1 MAEYGGYAPRQA
13 YQNAPQ
19 FRPQQPKAYN
29 PPVGAA
35 TMGPPVVDAPGRPM
49 DTPTCGCGQPA
60 VQRTAGP
67 SAKNPG
73 KEFYAC
79 AVGKNNGGCDF
90 FVWTDGTSPKRQ
102 RVAPTDS
109 NLLPFLTERLNNIE
123 AKLDTLL
130 GMMSGNLN
138 GPQSMAENFQQ
149 HQ

>member
-1 MAEYGGYAPRQA
+1 MAEYGGYSA
-13 YQNAPQ
+13 
-19 FRPQQPKAYN
+19 RPQYGAHFPPKVQPKAYGA
-29 PPVGAA
+29 PVA
-35 TMGPPVVDAPGRPM
+35 PPVVEPVGRPM
-49 DTPTCGCGQPA
+49 DAPTCHCGQQA
-60 VQRTAGP
+60 VQRVAGP
-67 SAKNPG
+67 TAKNPG

-102 RVAPTDS
+102 RVAPTDG
-109 NLLPFLTERLNNIE
+109 NLLPFLTERLNGVD

-130 GMMSGNLN
+130 SMMSGNLN